1 MEGVQIDKVTV
12 EYTQEA
18 DDVSN
23 GIQTLE
29 VSTDDAGAGK
39 YFVIKTERWAFDNIE
54 EIINLLRDFEKRIK

>member
-12 EYTQEA
+12 EYTQDA
-18 DDVSN
+18 DDTN

-54 EIINLLRDFEKRIK
+54 EFISLLRDFEKRIK